1 MPADTPW
8 LFPSS
13 RRSKVGHTVAIEKPF
28 RLAMVRAGLNIA
40 QVVRHTLRHTA
51 VSRQV
56 QAGVDLP
63 TVQRVSGHK
72 TLAMVARY
80 AHQDGDHIQAAMSK
94 LEGRFA
100 STITPE
106 LHKQKRPPPEE
117 TA

>member
-1 MPADTPW
+1 MAW
-8 LFPSS
+8 
-13 RRSKVGHTVAIEKPF
+13 
-28 RLAMVRAGLNIA
+28 AGLNVA
-40 QVVRHTLRHTA
+40 QVVHHALRHTT
-51 VSRQV
+51 VLHLV

-63 TVQRVSGHK
+63 AVQRVSGHK

-94 LEGRFA
+94 LQGRIFD
-100 STITPE
+100 TITPE